1 MQNAYFIRGRIRV
14 NYRLTQQRSIRMNG
28 IWLHFMRYFQ
38 APSGMAT
45 LDSCRIVEALIPM
58 AELYGSDLQQLVADE
73 RRVEDQPH

>member
-1 MQNAYFIRGRIRV
+1 
-14 NYRLTQQRSIRMNG
+14 MNG

-45 LDSCRIVEALIPM
+45 LDSCRVVEALIPM

>member
-1 MQNAYFIRGRIRV
+1 
-14 NYRLTQQRSIRMNG
+14 MNG

-58 AELYGSDLQQLVADE
+58 AELYGGDLQQLWVNDP
-73 RRVEDQPH
+73 RVEDEPH